1 MSLLAVL
8 TIKVSAILLLALI
21 GTLLLRRSSAAARHW
36 VLAVGVVS
44 AVAVPAL
51 HVLPTPRVARMAPV
65 GPLLF
70 DALQLAP
77 YVQFTEPVDADVVGS
92 VVALQPA
99 GPRPSRSRPA
109 AATVASDDVIGRLA
123 VTIWLVGAFA
133 GLGVLLVGLARLRW
147 FRAASSRV
155 TDGRW
160 HRLCAD
166 LSRSCG
172 LNRGVDLLLGPRP
185 GLVATWGWRRPVV
198 MLPASASEWSAERMR
213 VVLLHELAHARRGDW
228 ILQMAA
234 EALRCVWWFNPLAW
248 MVRARLRR
256 ESEHAADDLV
266 LAQGVPA
273 TTCAAHLVELA
284 REVRKHQRTQ
294 LPAPAMARPSHLERR
309 LSAMLNPR
317 TNRCPM
323 TRLARFGSLGVLVVV
338 SVVVAGLR
346 SGPVTAAQ
354 ETMFRV
360 DYVKTRTRGATVLE
374 REEGTHTFASTGHR
388 RMDRVVDG
396 ERTTT
401 EIVVPGAAGSSGSQI
416 VIDYSQGVVRT
427 GPLNVATGARS
438 SMPALPAGA
447 RVVSMTR
454 TLTRNGASAPLR
466 YVGAE
471 ARGPLTLHHFRAE
484 LPTGDIVDHWDY
496 RFPNFDPVFGLGSML
511 ALAESSLSTAPD
523 GTPELRETQIVNVTE
538 VEFDPDAFSLDPS
551 LGFRVEDL
559 WDALAR

>member
-1 MSLLAVL
+1 MSLLAGLIV
-8 TIKVSAILLLALI
+8 KVSAILLLALS
-21 GTLLLRRSSAAARHW
+21 GALCLRTKSASTRRW

-44 AVAVPAL
+44 AVAAPAL
-51 HVLPTPRVARMAPV
+51 HVLPILPVRVAPV
-65 GPLLF
+65 GPHMF
-70 DALQLAP
+70 DALRP
-77 YVQFTEPVDADVVGS
+77 YVLSTEPADAGGLGPAVASAWAGS
-92 VVALQPA
+92 
-99 GPRPSRSRPA
+99 RPGRSRPETA
-109 AATVASDDVIGRLA
+109 AVASDDVVGRLV
-123 VTIWLVGAFA
+123 VTIWLVGAVA
-133 GLGVLLVGLARLRW
+133 SLGVLLVGLARLRW
-147 FRAASSRV
+147 LRASSHRV

-166 LSRSCG
+166 LARSCG
-172 LNRGVDLLLGPRP
+172 LNRDVELLLGPRP
-185 GLVATWGWRRPVV
+185 GLMATWGWRRPTV
-198 MLPASASEWSAERMR
+198 MLPASAADWPAERMR

-228 ILQMAA
+228 MLQMAA

-354 ETMFRV
+354 ETMYRV

-374 REEGTHTFASTGHR
+374 REEGTHTFAPTGHR

-401 EIVVPGAAGSSGSQI
+401 EIVAPGAAGGGSQI

-438 SMPALPAGA
+438 SIPALPAGA

-471 ARGPLTLHHFRAE
+471 ARGPLTLHHSRAE
-484 LPTGDIVDHWDY
+484 LPTGDIVDLWDY
-496 RFPNFDPVFGLGSML
+496 RFPNFDPFFDLGPGLT
-511 ALAESSLSTAPD
+511 LAESWLSTAPD